1 MKRGILL
8 LMIICIFVLFVS
20 CQPTPEKSAVQS
32 KNKGEFEK
40 ALSEEP
46 QEVEINAEK
55 TVKDKYNAK
64 DSAVTIDIN
73 AKVTIPNG
81 IEKIQVPEV
90 VAYRFDDEFVK
101 KMVDACMEG
110 ETVYDYP
117 KGYSKDLIS
126 ERMKQLEVYMT
137 DDYLNQTG
145 YTDAE
150 KEEII
155 ALYKEQYKILLNAY
169 KTATDESYK
178 KKSDLKL
185 KPYKYYLSD
194 AEYKLLETEHKGSK
208 DELEFLRTDEAT
220 DFKGR
225 AYKADGYVYELYI
238 EQTPK
243 DFSQKCAIA
252 IFAKS
257 KYYYT
262 NFYQCKEI
270 VHVSDYGSSNTGG
283 ETVSCNL
290 LESEAMNIA
299 KQFLTKMGFDDQM
312 TVTNCSKEANG
323 FGQEYFSI
331 SCRRSVSNIT
341 IADLPMGGTD
351 DEYRPRYGEES
362 LYLSVTDDGVME
374 CAYMYPLKI
383 QRIVNKG
390 VGIKTFDEIIDIYKK
405 QSALTYDT
413 IYDVTAEDN
422 GEKESVLKS
431 DSAKVSIDSIDFKL
445 MRIAE
450 KDKSLTYLL
459 APVWTFSGE
468 ITYFTSDN
476 EALMSNKTSI
486 MINAVDG
493 SIINAADCY

>member
-1 MKRGILL
+1 M
-8 LMIICIFVLFVS
+8 
-20 CQPTPEKSAVQS
+20 
-32 KNKGEFEK
+32 
-40 ALSEEP
+40 
-46 QEVEINAEK
+46 
-55 TVKDKYNAK
+55 
-64 DSAVTIDIN
+64 
-73 AKVTIPNG
+73 
-81 IEKIQVPEV
+81 
-90 VAYRFDDEFVK
+90 
-101 KMVDACMEG
+101 
-110 ETVYDYP
+110 
-117 KGYSKDLIS
+117 
-126 ERMKQLEVYMT
+126 
-137 DDYLNQTG
+137 
-145 YTDAE
+145 
-150 KEEII
+150 
-155 ALYKEQYKILLNAY
+155 
-169 KTATDESYK
+169 
-178 KKSDLKL
+178 
-185 KPYKYYLSD
+185 SD

-243 DFSQKCAIA
+243 DFSQKYATA

-270 VHVSDYGSSNTGG
+270 VHVQYYGSSTTGG

-299 KQFLTKMGFDDQM
+299 KQFLTKMGVDDQM

-323 FGQEYFSI
+323 FGQEYFCI

-351 DEYRPRYGEES
+351 DEYRPRYGEER
-362 LYLSVTDDGVME
+362 LYIFVTDDGVME
-374 CAYMYPLKI
+374 CSYMYPLKI

-413 IYDVTAEDN
+413 IYDVTEEDN